1 MSRQLS
7 ILIFIIFAFVNSY
20 ANAGDDGKLKLNEN
34 KNGYVEVSDCFEKV
48 NRGIF
53 AFNQVLDLSLIHI

>member
-20 ANAGDDGKLKLNEN
+20 ANAGDDGNLKLNEN
-34 KNGYVEVSDCFEKV
+34 KNGYVEVGV
-48 NRGIF
+48 I
-53 AFNQVLDLSLIHI
+53 VLKKLIEEFLHSTKD